1 MIAAAM
7 PAVAPPPRRVERSHR
22 SLPSLARFRR
32 AGPYLPSQQA
42 ANGALDIFV
51 QGYREQNPRLM
62 LFGLSVLRSATAP
75 QVAAAT
81 GEMER
86 RGTAAA
92 GEIAEMFSA

>member
-1 MIAAAM
+1 
-7 PAVAPPPRRVERSHR
+7 
-22 SLPSLARFRR
+22 
-32 AGPYLPSQQA
+32 
-42 ANGALDIFV
+42 V